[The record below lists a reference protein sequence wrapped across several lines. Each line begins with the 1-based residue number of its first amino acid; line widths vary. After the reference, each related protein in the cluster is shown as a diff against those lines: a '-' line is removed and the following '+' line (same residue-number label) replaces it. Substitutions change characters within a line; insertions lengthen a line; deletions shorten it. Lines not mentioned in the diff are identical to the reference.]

1 MRPGGIV
8 VEVST
13 DPDIAAV
20 HADAARIITQAQ
32 EHGDGRRAGAQAID
46 GAPCGSGG
54 APDGATGRQ

>member
-8 VEVST
+8 VEVPT

-32 EHGDGRRAGAQAID
+32 EHGDGRCSGAQALNC
-46 GAPCGSGG
+46 APGRSGG
-54 APDGATGRQ
+54 APDGAAGGQ